1 MHITEN
7 VLWLD
12 ISVTNAL
19 GVNIC
24 NGSHQ
29 LVGIQLDNQVWD
41 LLLHFEILFH
51 YSIGSVGNEV
61 HDYIKIDFLGLIS
74 IGVEA
79 LSHFDAVWVM
89 EHLQNS
95 KFTIFVSLV
104 LEYLL
109 DGNSLACFS
118 NGSLKDDTK

>member
-1 MHITEN
+1 
-7 VLWLD
+7 
-12 ISVTNAL
+12 VTNAL

-29 LVGIQLDNQVWD
+29 LVRIKLHNQVWD

-51 YSIGSVGNEV
+51 HSIGSVGNKV
-61 HDYIKIDFLGLIS
+61 HDNVKVDFFGLIS
-74 IGVEA
+74 ISVEA
-79 LSHFDAVWVM
+79 LSHFDTIWVM

-95 KFTIFVSLV
+95 EFTIFVSLV

-109 DGNSLACFS
+109 DEIGRAHV
-118 NGSLKDDTK
+118 